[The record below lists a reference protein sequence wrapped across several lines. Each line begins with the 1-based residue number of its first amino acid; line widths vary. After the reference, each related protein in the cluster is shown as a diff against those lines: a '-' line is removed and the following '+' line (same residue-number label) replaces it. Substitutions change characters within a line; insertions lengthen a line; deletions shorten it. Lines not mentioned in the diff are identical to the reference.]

1 MYENEMKS
9 GYPVNYDPDYVYE
22 DTAPCAGS
30 GRAAANMP
38 IPEQEL
44 DEKDLAFQKEID
56 EREAFVQEH
65 MTLPDGTTDLTTFDW
80 ISTRTLLRKEL
91 SPLRYIVE
99 DLLPQGLAMLASPP
113 KYGKSWMALDLC
125 LSVAMGEPFLG
136 HKTFQCD
143 TLYLALEDSDRR
155 LQARIYK
162 VLGNHLP
169 PENCYT
175 GTMAGTLVDRLP
187 HQIEAFLRRYPAVGL
202 IVIDTFQMVRV
213 SARAGSNL
221 YDKDY
226 SDMKILKQIADEHNI
241 CILVVHHLRKAPDSG
256 DPFARILGTNG
267 LHGALD
273 TSFVMTRE
281 NRSDEITLL
290 HSEGR
295 DVLSEDTEMQFDQN
309 TCRWHPVANRAART
323 AEERYRADPLVQTA
337 ERLVKENPAGWQGTA
352 SELTAWVKDT
362 TGVNFTAVS
371 LSKQM
376 RNLKDNLLTY
386 DNIVYNPSEHSNGK
400 RTHALYKTVYNRI

>member
-9 GYPVNYDPDYVYE
+9 GYPVNYDPDYAYDDE
-22 DTAPCAGS
+22 
-30 GRAAANMP
+30 NMP
-38 IPEQEL
+38 VPVSEP
-44 DEKDLAFQKEID
+44 DEEDLAFQKQIE
-56 EREAFVQEH
+56 EREAFHREH
-65 MTLPDGTTDLTTFDW
+65 MTLPDGTTDLTTFQW
-80 ISTRTLLRKEL
+80 ESTRRLLCREL
-91 SPLRYIVE
+91 QPLRYIVE

-155 LQARIYK
+155 LQARTYK
-162 VLGNHLP
+162 VLGSRLP

-175 GTMAGTLVDRLP
+175 GTMAGTLTDRLP

-226 SDMKILKQIADEHNI
+226 SDMKILKQIADAHSI
-241 CILVVHHLRKAPDSG
+241 CILVVHHLRKAPDTG

-295 DVLSEDTEMQFDQN
+295 DVLSEDTEMRFDQN
-309 TCRWHPVANRAART
+309 TCRWQPVAHRAART

-337 ERLVKENPAGWQGTA
+337 ERLVRENPAGWQGTA
-352 SELTAWVKDT
+352 SELTGWVKET

-376 RNLKDNLLTY
+376 RGLRDSLLQY
-386 DNIVYNPSEHSNGK
+386 DNIVYKPAEFSSNNGK
-400 RTHALYKTVYNRI
+400 RTHYLYKNCM